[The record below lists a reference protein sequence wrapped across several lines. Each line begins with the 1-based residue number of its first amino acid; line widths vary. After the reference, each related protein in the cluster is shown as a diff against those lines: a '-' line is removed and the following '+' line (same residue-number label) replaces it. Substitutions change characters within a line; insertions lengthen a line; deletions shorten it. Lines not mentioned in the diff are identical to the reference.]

1 MEVRRGNVKDVLDV
15 AQLAL
20 VLWPDH
26 SLHAMALNV
35 LESIQGKDAAYF
47 LAILNHEVIGLA
59 YVRLRQ
65 GESYLEGLFLKED
78 YRCREYLMQL
88 IRACEQWANEKGTK
102 TLISGLNVGMQE
114 GNSMYRYVH
123 LEWGLYDRPLV

>member
-26 SLHAMALNV
+26 SLHAMALNASQ
-35 LESIQGKDAAYF
+35 SIQGTDAAFF

-59 YVRLRQ
+59 YVR
-65 GESYLEGLFLKED
+65 
-78 YRCREYLMQL
+78 
-88 IRACEQWANEKGTK
+88 
-102 TLISGLNVGMQE
+102 
-114 GNSMYRYVH
+114 
-123 LEWGLYDRPLV
+123 